1 MHRSVRLYTLGVALA
16 ALAIISYHLLPS
28 ARAAASAGDSDL
40 ARLSNP
46 DWTTPIAPFRIVGNL
61 YYVGSRDLA
70 SYLIVTGAGDILINS
85 NLEESVP
92 QIRSSIEQL
101 GQRFSDIRVLLIS
114 HAHWDHDAGS
124 AELKRRSRPGSIAR
138 AISTTYVSASTRSRP
153 SWHGRARVR
162 HEDLRPTRG

>member
-1 MHRSVRLYTLGVALA
+1 MHRSVRLSTLGVALA

-70 SYLIVTGAGDILINS
+70 SYLIV
-85 NLEESVP
+85 
-92 QIRSSIEQL
+92 
-101 GQRFSDIRVLLIS
+101 IS

-124 AELKRRSRPGSIAR
+124 AELKRHTGAQYMVMDDDVPVVESGGAKDFQYPDKRYPATRVDRVHRSPGLSRPR
-138 AISTTYVSASTRSRP
+138 T
-153 SWHGRARVR
+153 
-162 HEDLRPTRG
+162 

>member
-1 MHRSVRLYTLGVALA
+1 MHRSVRLSTLGVALA

-70 SYLIVTGAGDILINS
+70 SYLIVTGTGDILINS

-92 QIRSSIEQL
+92 QIAARSTS
-101 GQRFSDIRVLLIS
+101 STTS
-114 HAHWDHDAGS
+114 PSAGS
-124 AELKRRSRPGSIAR
+124 PGSA
-138 AISTTYVSASTRSRP
+138 TFSTRMS
-153 SWHGRARVR
+153 
-162 HEDLRPTRG
+162 